1 MTLDHANRILDRI
14 REGYPMPLAIATQ
27 ALQRTGDIPCL
38 PDKPLRSIGSQSSN
52 DRASQMEN
60 TGTKEGFSYSRY
72 LDSEQNKGVKE

>member
-1 MTLDHANRILDRI
+1 MTINDARIILDRI

-27 ALQRTGDIPCL
+27 ALQRTGDISCL

-60 TGTKEGFSYSRY
+60 QRVEEGFSYSRY
-72 LDSEQNKGVKE
+72 LDSQQNTGT